1 MTDDFYDRVVIARRA
16 PNLKALGMLESVL
29 EADIVVGKDRTV
41 LKDRFGVDGR
51 KLTERQVSVLVD
63 EAGSVVTL

>member
-16 PNLKALGMLESVL
+16 TNLKALGMLGAVTN
-29 EADIVVGKDRTV
+29 ADIVIGKDRIV
-41 LKDRFGVDGR
+41 LKDRFGPDGR
-51 KLTERQVSVLVD
+51 RLTQRELDNMVD

>member
-1 MTDDFYDRVVIARRA
+1 MSDDFYDKVVIARRA
-16 PNLKALGMLESVL
+16 TNLKGLGELGSIH

-41 LKDRFGVDGR
+41 LKDRFGLAGR
-51 KLTERQVSVLVD
+51 KLTERALSILVD